1 MFHVLVVDD
10 DLSFARAIGGDLRH
24 QGFAVEIAGD
34 VPEALA
40 QARRKTFDVLLTDLH
55 VGTHDGMELL
65 TALRDISPH
74 TRAVLMSGFATAREY
89 ERAVELGAVR
99 VLSKP
104 FTPEDLM
111 QCIRQAVE
119 CGSGFRGSVHGLSLV
134 DLLQM
139 YKFGRRSV
147 KIAVSG
153 GSVGSLYMQDGELV
167 HAELD
172 GQTGEAALASL
183 LSMPEGTLGTSVL
196 PASVPHTITR
206 EFQTVLLSALRV
218 IDEARPHAPEP
229 ALDERSFEQ
238 SFEAVVSA
246 AEPDA
251 SSKRAQRTQEP
262 REPVPSELPPQER
275 VLQRTRQLDGYL
287 AGCMFLAESGGVV
300 CFDGSIDLRPAA
312 SHTAEALRRKQQTL
326 ADMGMDDE
334 AEDLLVTSTHHYHLL
349 RRLHSDI
356 PAFIY
361 VVLDRDRTNPTL
373 AMIELEHV
381 VREQTTDNQRGE

>member
-10 DLSFARAIGGDLRH
+10 DLSFARAIEGDLRH
-24 QGFAVEIAGD
+24 QGFAVEIASD
-34 VPEALA
+34 VSEALS
-40 QARRKTFDVLLTDLH
+40 QARRKSFDVLLTDLH

-65 TALRDISPH
+65 TALRDVSPH
-74 TRAVLMSGFATAREY
+74 TRAVLMSGFATARDY

-111 QCIRQAVE
+111 QCIRQAVD

-153 GSVGSLYMQDGELV
+153 RSVGSLYMQDGDLV
-167 HAELD
+167 HAEHED
-172 GQTGEAALASL
+172 HTGEAAVASL
-183 LSMPEGTLGTSVL
+183 LAMPDGTLGTSVL
-196 PASVPHTITR
+196 PLGVPHTISR
-206 EFQTVLLSALRV
+206 DFQTVLLSALRT
-218 IDEARPHAPEP
+218 IDEARPRTEVPPVPDDDAGFEHSLDA
-229 ALDERSFEQ
+229 ALSRS
-238 SFEAVVSA
+238 
-246 AEPDA
+246 
-251 SSKRAQRTQEP
+251 QEP
-262 REPVPSELPPQER
+262 QGPPPEAELPPQER
-275 VLQRTRQLDGYL
+275 VLQRTRQMDGYL

-312 SHTAEALRRKQQTL
+312 SLTAEALRRKQQTIT
-326 ADMGMDDE
+326 DMGMDDE
-334 AEDLLVTSTHHYHLL
+334 AEDLLVTCTHHYHLL
-349 RRLHSDI
+349 RRLNSDI
-356 PAFIY
+356 PAYIY
-361 VVLDRDRTNPTL
+361 IVLDRDRTNPTL

-381 VREQTTDNQRGE
+381 VREQTTSTQRGE